1 MHIDARLVTII
12 VALTAVIVAPPEA
25 SAEETWVRVKSHDE
39 RVSVLFPRKPDKI
52 ETTSRKSPAGKVDT
66 RRVQYEEEGVLL
78 SIAGTKL
85 PRAALKFA
93 GSDKI
98 LHNAAEGVFAKYY
111 AKKTSEK
118 KTKISGEP
126 AVILEFRVPDYED
139 ENHPGYRGISIALLV
154 DETLY
159 VITGIL
165 TKEDPKS
172 KAKQQKLLGSIQ
184 VHK

>member
-1 MHIDARLVTII
+1 MHMHTRILAVVAALGLVSI
-12 VALTAVIVAPPEA
+12 APPQA
-25 SAEETWVRVKSHDE
+25 SAEEEWVRVMSHDE
-39 RVSVLFPRKPDKI
+39 KASVLFPSKPEKI

-66 RRVQYEEEGVLL
+66 SRAQYETEGVLL

-85 PRAALKFA
+85 PRVALKFA
-93 GSDKI
+93 GSDKV
-98 LHNAAEGVFAKYY
+98 LHNAAEGVVGKYY
-111 AKKTSEK
+111 ATKTSEK
-118 KTKISGEP
+118 KTKIGGEP

-154 DETLY
+154 DGTLY
-159 VITGIL
+159 VVTGIL